1 MMLFPIKKII
11 APAVFA
17 FMVLGGCGQKE
28 SGPVREQGGPS
39 AEASVQVHGSMTALV
54 NGKPWTAQGSPSEKQ
69 LDNVTASI
77 DTRNGEM
84 TIHGISDTY
93 HSIESNRIEE
103 INITLKSIQPGT
115 YTLSPDFD
123 HDQTATYTKGQD
135 SSTVYFIHEHQS
147 GTLTLTRIDTAV
159 HRIFGTFRFDCANAK
174 GEAVKIENGSF
185 DNVKYEE

>member
-1 MMLFPIKKII
+1 MLFPARKII
-11 APAVFA
+11 VPAIFA
-17 FMVLGGCGQKE
+17 IIGLSGCGQKE
-28 SGPVREQGGPS
+28 SGPVREQTGPS
-39 AEASVQVHGSMTALV
+39 AETVQVHGSMTAVV

-77 DTRNGEM
+77 DSRNGEV

-103 INITLKSIQPGT
+103 INITLKSMQPGT

-135 SSTVYFIHEHQS
+135 SSKVYFIHEHQS
-147 GTLTLTRIDTAV
+147 GTLTLTRVDTAV
-159 HRIFGTFRFDCANAK
+159 HRLFGTFRFDCANAK
-174 GEAVKIENGSF
+174 GQAVKIENGSF
-185 DNVKYEE
+185 DNVEYKE